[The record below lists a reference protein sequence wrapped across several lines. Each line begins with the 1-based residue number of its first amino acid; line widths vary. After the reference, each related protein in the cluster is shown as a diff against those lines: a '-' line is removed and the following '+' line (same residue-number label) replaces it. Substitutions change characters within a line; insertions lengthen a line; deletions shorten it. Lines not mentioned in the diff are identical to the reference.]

1 MLTGMCYNLSLG
13 WQKLHYHKHTTYFQ
27 YKVFFFF
34 SLFLKMSLN
43 SSNLCGRSFN
53 FVSLYDFVKLSDVFS
68 LTFWCVQLVKSVT
81 LEGHTEAVCAVDA
94 VYQSDEPDLDL
105 LIASAASDSTV
116 RIWSRHGSEGNLF
129 LNAATTYW
137 LNKNVIFNS
146 VGLDFPQNI
155 FSLFLVS
162 GMLAEL
168 TSFFLTWVQNLVLWT
183 TVCPCNWEET
193 SSVSACMK

>member
-1 MLTGMCYNLSLG
+1 M
-13 WQKLHYHKHTTYFQ
+13 
-27 YKVFFFF
+27 
-34 SLFLKMSLN
+34 
-43 SSNLCGRSFN
+43 
-53 FVSLYDFVKLSDVFS
+53 
-68 LTFWCVQLVKSVT
+68 KSIT

-168 TSFFLTWVQNLVLWT
+168 TSFFLT
-183 TVCPCNWEET
+183 
-193 SSVSACMK
+193 

>member
-1 MLTGMCYNLSLG
+1 
-13 WQKLHYHKHTTYFQ
+13 
-27 YKVFFFF
+27 
-34 SLFLKMSLN
+34 MSLN